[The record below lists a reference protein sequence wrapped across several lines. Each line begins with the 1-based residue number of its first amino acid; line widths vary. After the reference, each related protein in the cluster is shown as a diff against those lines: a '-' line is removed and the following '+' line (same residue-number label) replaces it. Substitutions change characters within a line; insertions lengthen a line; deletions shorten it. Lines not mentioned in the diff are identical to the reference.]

1 MLLSVDCDISV
12 ALYKLNWDKLGK
24 SELHNCDR
32 RLLHRDFPVDHK
44 LTMDPDL
51 ADDNRLG
58 VARRLYQAMCIQYPD
73 RLIILVD
80 PHGCTLARS
89 DILAEP
95 SAHRNGDG

>member
-1 MLLSVDCDISV
+1 
-12 ALYKLNWDKLGK
+12 
-24 SELHNCDR
+24 
-32 RLLHRDFPVDHK
+32 
-44 LTMDPDL
+44 MDPDL

-58 VARRLYQAMCIQYPD
+58 VARRLYQAMRIQYPD